1 MSRVGL
7 APVLALLA
15 ALAAPAAAQAPKSI
29 DPGMSEAKV
38 VERLGAADASRSAGD
53 FKYLF
58 YHNNCI
64 RQCGMDDVVI
74 LQRDSV
80 VDAMFRSPERSYTG
94 KSSSPRAI
102 PAEVAARTR
111 PAARDIPSG
120 EVVQEGN
127 PRPTPKV
134 EPDAKGDST
143 AKHEASTDTTKHEAK
158 PDSLVK
164 PQAKSAGPKSVAKKR
179 PVADST
185 HHDTVTGT
193 LRIPVK
199 PPVMS
204 AKQADSLRADTLA
217 KRPPHEN

>member
-7 APVLALLA
+7 APALALLC

-64 RQCGMDDVVI
+64 KQCGMDDVVI
-74 LQRDSV
+74 LQKDSV
-80 VDAMFRSPERSYTG
+80 VDAMFRSSDRAYSG

-102 PAEVAARTR
+102 PAEVASRTR
-111 PAARDIPSG
+111 PGARDVPSG
-120 EVVQEGN
+120 EVVQAGN
-127 PRPTPKV
+127 PRPDT
-134 EPDAKGDST
+134 T
-143 AKHEASTDTTKHEAK
+143 AKHEATAEAK
-158 PDSLVK
+158 HDSATEPAPSVK
-164 PQAKSAGPKSVAKKR
+164 QPKRK
-179 PVADST
+179 PVSKTNAAADSM

-204 AKQADSLRADTLA
+204 AKHADSLRADTVA
-217 KRPPHEN
+217 KRPPHED

>member
-7 APVLALLA
+7 APALALLC
-15 ALAAPAAAQAPKSI
+15 ALAVPAAAQAPKSI

-38 VERLGAADASRSAGD
+38 VERLGGPDASRTAGD

-58 YHNNCI
+58 YRNGCI
-64 RQCGMDDVVI
+64 KQCGMDDVVI
-74 LQRDSV
+74 LQKDSV
-80 VDAMFRSPERSYTG
+80 VDALFRSADRAYTG

-111 PAARDIPSG
+111 PGARDVPSG
-120 EVVQEGN
+120 EVVQAGN
-127 PRPTPKV
+127 PRPDTTVTHETKA
-134 EPDAKGDST
+134 DAKNG
-143 AKHEASTDTTKHEAK
+143 AKTEVK
-158 PDSLVK
+158 PDSAAK
-164 PQAKSAGPKSVAKKR
+164 PAPSVKR
-179 PVADST
+179 PKRRTAKATPAADAT

-204 AKQADSLRADTLA
+204 AKQADSLRADTVA